1 MAVDVSDSAATPA
14 QGDSKE
20 AIVERAKQASVYIE
34 SQYPTVVCIFVPAL
48 ILDSYVTSVESNYTW
63 QKVFHDCFQ
72 TALNLVLFG
81 NDSRNTAFLS
91 QYQSDVSTAGSNLFF
106 FHLLYRKRK

>member
-91 QYQSDVSTAGSNLFF
+91 QYQ
-106 FHLLYRKRK
+106 

>member
-48 ILDSYVTSVESNYTW
+48 ILDCTLLPSNPITRGKKY
-63 QKVFHDCFQ
+63 FM
-72 TALNLVLFG
+72 TA
-81 NDSRNTAFLS
+81 SKQR
-91 QYQSDVSTAGSNLFF
+91 
-106 FHLLYRKRK
+106 